1 MENEAL
7 NYFHFFYKD
16 PGTSSIVEQMSVI
29 TEYPSYFI
37 AEELSQVVG
46 LITLEEVKKVLEG
59 FEKEKSLGPDGWTMD
74 FF

>member
-1 MENEAL
+1 
-7 NYFHFFYKD
+7 
-16 PGTSSIVEQMSVI
+16 MSVI